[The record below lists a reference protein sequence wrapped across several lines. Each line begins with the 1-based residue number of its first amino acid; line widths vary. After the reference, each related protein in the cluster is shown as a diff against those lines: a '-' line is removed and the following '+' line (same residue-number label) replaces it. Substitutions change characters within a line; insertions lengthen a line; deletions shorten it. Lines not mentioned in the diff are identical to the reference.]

1 MLSLLGFENPDVGK
15 AIIQFWENTDADS
28 NSIAIESVKF
38 FIVFF
43 LGFEVNKLFIQ
54 WFGIKNF
61 KTMEI
66 QWIGTLLVQDRN
78 GGLVLFT
85 GY

>member
-1 MLSLLGFENPDVGK
+1 MLGQGLVGPC
-15 AIIQFWENTDADS
+15 ANTVTHS

-78 GGLVLFT
+78 CGSVLLK